1 MASMTTLEFTS
12 INQLSTAQKL
22 LLDENQ
28 HLLSYGVGTDKVPGF
43 LQNVTQ
49 IDNKA
54 YTISLLSN
62 TLQWR
67 ADFGGV
73 AEEVMQYSLTSSTSN
88 LNVNFRFRDNH
99 FSRYELDLI
108 ESSPI
113 FTQLQPNDILQN
125 AKYTLARYKAFS
137 GDEYLTNMTN
147 LLNTVLKLEN
157 TEVTQGN
164 VKLQVIVSPGTVVF
178 FWMYTENGI
187 DFQTKGLTMTFQNNV
202 LNTMSDGYFLFT
214 VGSTD
219 LGSNDIPSSKQ
230 LAIDSAKNYV
240 KTLKWTIEG
249 QEVTGF
255 QVQDQPISVQLVP
268 HTRGN
273 TVSLIPYWY
282 IELALTKTYAGG
294 LNVVTV
300 GIYADTSQVGD
311 VQMLSSSAGTET

>member
-1 MASMTTLEFTS
+1 
-12 INQLSTAQKL
+12 
-22 LLDENQ
+22 
-28 HLLSYGVGTDKVPGF
+28 VGTDKVPGF
-43 LQNVTQ
+43 LQNVSQ

-62 TLQWR
+62 KLQWR

-73 AEEVMQYSLTSSTSN
+73 AEEIMQYSLTSGTSN

-99 FSRYELDLI
+99 FSRYALELI

-137 GDEYLTNMTN
+137 ADDYLTNMTN
-147 LLNTVLKLEN
+147 LLNAVVKLEN
-157 TEVTQGN
+157 TEITQGN
-164 VKLQVIVSPGTVVF
+164 VKLQVIISPGTVVF

-187 DFQTKGLTMTFQNNV
+187 DFQTKGLTMIFQNNV

-214 VGSTD
+214 VGSTN
-219 LGSNDIPSSKQ
+219 LGSNNMTTSKQ
-230 LAIDSAKNYV
+230 QAIDSAKNYV

-249 QEVTGF
+249 HEVSGF

-273 TVSLIPYWY
+273 TVALIPYWY

-300 GIYADTSQVGD
+300 GIYTDTSQVGD
-311 VQMLSSSAGTET
+311 VQMLSTSAGTET

>member
-1 MASMTTLEFTS
+1 M
-12 INQLSTAQKL
+12 
-22 LLDENQ
+22 
-28 HLLSYGVGTDKVPGF
+28 GTDKVPGF
-43 LQNVTQ
+43 LQNVSQ

-62 TLQWR
+62 KLLWR
-67 ADFGGV
+67 ADLGGV
-73 AEEVMQYSLTSSTSN
+73 AEEIMQYSLTSGTSN

-99 FSRYELDLI
+99 FSRYALELI

-137 GDEYLTNMTN
+137 ADDYLINMTN
-147 LLNTVLKLEN
+147 LLNAVVKLEN
-157 TEVTQGN
+157 TEITQGN

-202 LNTMSDGYFLFT
+202 LSTMSDGYFLFT
-214 VGSTD
+214 VGSNN
-219 LGSNDIPSSKQ
+219 LGSNNMTTSKQ
-230 LAIDSAKNYV
+230 QAIDTAKNYV

-249 QEVTGF
+249 HEVSGF

-273 TVSLIPYWY
+273 TVALIPYWY

-311 VQMLSSSAGTET
+311 VQMLSTSAGTET

>member
-1 MASMTTLEFTS
+1 
-12 INQLSTAQKL
+12 
-22 LLDENQ
+22 
-28 HLLSYGVGTDKVPGF
+28 
-43 LQNVTQ
+43 
-49 IDNKA
+49 
-54 YTISLLSN
+54 
-62 TLQWR
+62 
-67 ADFGGV
+67 
-73 AEEVMQYSLTSSTSN
+73 MQYSLTSGTSN

-99 FSRYELDLI
+99 FSRYKLDLI

-125 AKYTLARYKAFS
+125 AKYTLARYEAFF
-137 GDEYLTNMTN
+137 GDDYLTNMTN
-147 LLNTVLKLEN
+147 LLNAVVKLEN
-157 TEVTQGN
+157 IEITQGN

-214 VGSTD
+214 VGSTN
-219 LGSNDIPSSKQ
+219 LGSNNMSTSKQ
-230 LAIDSAKNYV
+230 QAIDSAKNYI

-255 QVQDQPISVQLVP
+255 EVQDQPISVQLVP

-273 TVSLIPYWY
+273 NVALIPYWY
-282 IELALTKTYAGG
+282 IELGLTKTYAGG
-294 LNVVTV
+294 LNLVTV

-311 VQMLSSSAGTET
+311 VQMLSTGAGTET